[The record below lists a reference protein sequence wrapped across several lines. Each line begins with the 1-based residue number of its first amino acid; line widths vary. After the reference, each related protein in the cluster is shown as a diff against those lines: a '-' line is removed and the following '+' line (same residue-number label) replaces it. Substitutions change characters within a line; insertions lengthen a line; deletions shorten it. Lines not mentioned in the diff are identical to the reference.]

1 MIYTVTF
8 NPSLDYFVEVDKLKL
23 GEINRTKNEVI
34 YAGGKGINVS
44 GMLSNLK
51 IPNTAVFFACGFVGD
66 EIKSRVENKYCT
78 AVNLNCSGMSRIN
91 VKIKGEEETEIN
103 GQGCIVSKK
112 NIDELLEYIDKID
125 DGDYLVLAGNVQAY
139 ISDTI
144 YGDILQRLVNKDVKI
159 IVDAVGEV
167 LRNTLKYKPFLIKPN
182 KRELEDLWGVNIDS
196 QDKVIH
202 YAKRLQSEGAVN
214 VLVSMDKEGAIL
226 VTEDN
231 VYIKQ
236 AKKGVVVNSVGAGDS
251 MVAGFIAS
259 YCNDNNYSIALEMA
273 VCAGGATA
281 FSDVLGTYDEVVEL
295 MDI

>member
-8 NPSLDYFVEVDKLKL
+8 NPSLDYFVEVDELKL

-51 IPNTAVFFACGFVGD
+51 VKNTAVFFASGFVGD
-66 EIKSRVENKYCT
+66 EIKKRVENKYCT
-78 AVNLNCSGMSRIN
+78 AVSLSCSGMSRIN
-91 VKIKGEEETEIN
+91 VKVKCKQETEIN
-103 GQGCIVSKK
+103 GQGAIVSKR
-112 NIDELLEYIDKID
+112 NIEELFQYIDKID

-144 YGDILQRLVNKDVKI
+144 YGDIMQRLVNKDVKI
-159 IVDAVGEV
+159 IVDAVGQV

-182 KRELEDLWGVNIDS
+182 KKELEQLWGVTINS
-196 QDKVIH
+196 QDEVIY
-202 YAKRLQSEGAVN
+202 YAKKLQDEGAVN
-214 VLVSMDKEGAIL
+214 VLVSMDKDGAIL

-231 VYIKQ
+231 TYIKQ
-236 AKKGVVVNSVGAGDS
+236 AKVGVVVNSVGAGDS
-251 MVAGFIAS
+251 MVAGFLAS
-259 YCNDNNYSIALEMA
+259 YSEDSNYSIALEMA

-281 FSDVLGTYDEVVEL
+281 FSEVLGSYDEVVGL
-295 MDI
+295 MDM